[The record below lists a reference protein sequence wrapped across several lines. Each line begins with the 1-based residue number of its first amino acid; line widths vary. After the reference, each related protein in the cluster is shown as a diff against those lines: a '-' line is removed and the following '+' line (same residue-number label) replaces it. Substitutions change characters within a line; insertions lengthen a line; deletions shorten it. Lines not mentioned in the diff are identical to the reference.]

1 MKSFWGIVPRY
12 IIKNKKRVSS
22 IAVGIVL
29 SIALIMTLCI
39 MAESCITAGTQNL
52 KNFIGAYYDINITT
66 SDSKAIDK
74 LREDKVVNDLAAILP
89 LGISKIENTK
99 YSIAING
106 YDGNIDNFMNIKLLE
121 GHKPN
126 SDNEIALEQ
135 WILEYFPEEYK
146 VGDKIKLRYKLDYRS
161 KEEPKEVEREF
172 TIVGI
177 FEYKSSFKKN
187 SQESIGWVT
196 TEFAEKNF
204 HEQKIMKKDITYE
217 GFISLNS
224 EYSINT
230 GNLHLTND
238 KKYSDIQF
246 EASNEKLKLQAE
258 IKIINIGCYIL
269 FVIFAIVVSVI
280 IYNVFEVSV
289 VERKKEFGVLR
300 AIGSSPNRIR
310 ALVMIEGIIIGMLSI
325 PIGIIIGNSITK
337 LIMIFLGYE
346 KLSSL
351 LVISKTGVIFSV
363 AIGLFAV
370 TIGTY
375 FPSKKAAKV
384 SPMEAI
390 SESENITFKKDS
402 LSVDNIK
409 INGKK
414 SKFPTAMAII
424 NIKRNK
430 KKFTTSTISLSM
442 TILLLMSA
450 YYVIKNSNPIESFKN
465 GYGNADFKITTNS
478 AAGLKENDIAEISN
492 VDGVSISSKIKS
504 GQAVLYAD
512 REMITKDGL
521 RYLEGRSKRSASE
534 SEMFTKGIYS
544 FNIMLFAYDKNTMES
559 IEDKVIEGNIDNLN
573 SEPTIIISQNLNNY
587 NYTNIKVG
595 DKIELDLEVFNE
607 KGDMVGVKT
616 KEFKVGAIVDNE
628 KFQATDGFI
637 SIAAILSDEDAT
649 KYLDMNGY
657 QLIKLTIDDGIKYE
671 EAHTNL
677 EMALKKIGGAN
688 LESYKEKYEE
698 IKKQYAE
705 LSVVLYSFIFIVAL
719 ISMINL
725 KNIMKMNVITRSKE
739 IGMLRAIGFGIDEVK
754 QMIMVEGALYGVVS
768 SILGCI
774 LGSLLTYLIY
784 VIFKTFTWDFP
795 IVTIIVISL
804 AAITVT
810 TLSSVISSRQLFKSS
825 IVDSIRSVE

>member
-39 MAESCITAGTQNL
+39 MAESCIIAGTQNV
-52 KNFIGAYYDINITT
+52 KNSIGSYYDINITT
-66 SDSKAIDK
+66 SDSKAIDE
-74 LREDKVVNDLAAILP
+74 LREDKVVNDLAVVLP
-89 LGISKIENTK
+89 LGISKMENTK

-106 YDGNIDNFMNIKLLE
+106 YDDNINNFMNIKLME
-121 GHKPN
+121 GRKPN

-135 WILEYFPEEYK
+135 WILEHFHEEYK
-146 VGDKIKLRYKLDYRS
+146 VGDKIKLRYKLNYMS

-172 TIVGI
+172 TLVGI

-196 TEFAEKNF
+196 RKFAEKNF
-204 HEQKIMKKDITYE
+204 HEQKIIENDIAYE
-217 GFISLNS
+217 GFINLNS
-224 EYSINT
+224 QYSINT
-230 GNLHLTND
+230 GNLHLIND
-238 KKYSDIQF
+238 KKYSNIEF
-246 EASNEKLKLQAE
+246 EVSYEKLKLQEE

-269 FVIFAIVVSVI
+269 FVIFAIVVSII

-289 VERKKEFGVLR
+289 IERKKEFGVLR

-310 ALVMIEGIIIGMLSI
+310 ALVMIEGIIIGMISI

-337 LIMIFLGYE
+337 LMMIFLGYE

-351 LVISKTGVIFSV
+351 LIIPKTGVIFSII
-363 AIGLFAV
+363 IGLFAV
-370 TIGTY
+370 IIGTY
-375 FPSKKAAKV
+375 FPSKKASKV

-390 SESENITFKKDS
+390 SESESINFKKNS
-402 LSVDNIK
+402 FSVDNIK
-409 INGKK
+409 IHGKEV
-414 SKFPTAMAII
+414 KFSSEMAII
-424 NIKRNK
+424 SIKRNK
-430 KKFTTSTISLSM
+430 KKFITSTISLSM

-465 GYGNADFKITTNS
+465 SYGNADFKITTNN
-478 AAGLKENDIAEISN
+478 AKGIEETDIAEINN
-492 VDGVSISSKIKS
+492 VDGVSINSKIKF

-521 RYLEGRSKRSASE
+521 KYLEGRSKRSASE

-544 FNIMLFAYDKNTMES
+544 FNIKLFAYDKNTMES
-559 IEDKVIEGNIDNLN
+559 IKEKVIEGNIDDIN
-573 SEPTIIISQNLNNY
+573 SEPTIVISQNLNNY

-595 DKIELDLEVFNE
+595 DKVQVDLEVFND
-607 KGDMVGVKT
+607 KGDIMGVKT
-616 KEFKVGAIVDNE
+616 EEFKVGALVDND
-628 KFQATDGFI
+628 KFQASDGFI

-657 QLIKLTIDDGIKYE
+657 QLIKLTIDNGIKYE

-677 EMALKKIGGAN
+677 EMALNKIGATN
-688 LESYKEKYEE
+688 LESYKVKYKEV
-698 IKKQYAE
+698 KKQYSE

-725 KNIMKMNVITRSKE
+725 INIMKMNVIARSKE

-754 QMIMVEGALYGVVS
+754 QMIMVEGVLYGVVS
-768 SILGCI
+768 SVLGSI
-774 LGSLLTYLIY
+774 LGSLLTYFIY
-784 VIFKTFTWDFP
+784 VIFKTFTWNFP
-795 IVTIIVISL
+795 IITIIVISL
-804 AAITVT
+804 STITVT